1 MLDELT
7 KFGNYDVYLV
17 GKCTKSAL
25 QVNMSSKD
33 YKLSSSLKHFFGF
46 SKFRGL
52 QEEVIQT
59 LLSGK
64 DTFVIMPTGGGKS
77 LCYQLPALLLDGT
90 AIVVSPLIALMKNQV
105 DAIRGIS
112 KQDGVAH
119 VLNSSL
125 TKSQVQTVKDDIT
138 KGVTKLLY
146 VAPESLTKQDYVDF
160 LRSVPISFLAVD
172 EAHCISEWGH
182 DFRPEYRNLRG
193 IIDRIDEK
201 IPVIGLTATA
211 TPKVQ
216 EDILKNLG
224 ITKAITFKASFN
236 RPNLFYEVLPKTD
249 QVDRDITSFIKKNE
263 GKSGIVY
270 CLSRRR
276 VEELAQVL
284 QVNGIK
290 AVPYHAGLDSK
301 QRVKNQDMF
310 LMEDVDVVVA
320 TIAFGMGID
329 KPDVRF
335 VIHHD
340 IPKSIESYYQET
352 GRAGRDGGEGHCLA
366 FYAYK
371 DIEKLE
377 KFMSGKP
384 IAEQE
389 IGYAL
394 LHEMVA
400 YAETSMSRRK
410 FILHYFGEE
419 FDESNGPGA
428 DMDDNSRNPKPKKE
442 AQKQVEKLLTVI
454 TDTAQQYRFKEIVNI
469 LSGIKNALLITR
481 QVDDQDFFGVGSDQ
495 TPSYWRALIRQ
506 LLVAGLLK
514 KEIESYGVIKLT
526 KKGEDFLQSPH
537 SFFMTENHE
546 YDQVQ
551 SPPSSNRGGVSVF
564 DKKLHGL
571 LMKERKRVAE
581 QSGVPPYAVFQES
594 SIEDMLLKYP
604 ISIEEL
610 KNIHGVGEGKA
621 MKFGSSFVKLIEKY
635 CEDNDVVRPQDII
648 IKSTGANSTL
658 KLYIIQNIDR
668 KLPLEDI
675 ADAKGMDRT
684 TFIKELETIV
694 FSGTKLDI
702 GYEVDALFDEDQQDE
717 LKAYFME
724 AENDDI
730 QEAFDEFD
738 GEFEEDD
745 LRIFRIKFISEV
757 AN

>member
-1 MLDELT
+1 
-7 KFGNYDVYLV
+7 
-17 GKCTKSAL
+17 
-25 QVNMSSKD
+25 MSSRD
-33 YKLSSSLKHFFGF
+33 YKLASSLKRFFGF
-46 SKFRGL
+46 SSFRGL
-52 QEEVIQT
+52 QEEVIES

-64 DTFVIMPTGGGKS
+64 NTFVIMPTGGGKS

-125 TKSQVQTVKDDIT
+125 TKGQVQVVKDDIT
-138 KGVTKLLY
+138 NGITKLLF

-160 LRSVPISFLAVD
+160 LRSVSISFMAVD

-182 DFRPEYRNLRG
+182 DFRPEYRNLRE
-193 IIDRIDEK
+193 ILDRIDKK

-224 ITKAITFKASFN
+224 ITDAVTFKASFN

-270 CLSRRR
+270 CLSRKR
-276 VEELAQVL
+276 VEELAQILV
-284 QVNGIK
+284 VNGIK
-290 AVPYHAGLDSK
+290 AVPYHAGLDNK

-389 IGYAL
+389 IGFAL

-419 FDESNGPGA
+419 FDGVNGPGA
-428 DMDDNSRNPKPKKE
+428 DMDDNARNPKPKKE
-442 AQKQVEKLLTVI
+442 AQKQVELLLKVI
-454 TDTAQQYRFKEIVNI
+454 LDTAQQYRFNEIVNI
-469 LSGIKNALLITR
+469 LVGVKNALLVTR
-481 QVDDQDFFGVGSDQ
+481 QVVEKEFFGIGSHE
-495 TPSYWRALIRQ
+495 TLSYWRALVRQ
-506 LLVAGLLK
+506 LLVAGLIK
-514 KEIESYGVIKLT
+514 KEIETYGVIKLT
-526 KKGEDFLQSPH
+526 AKGEAFLASPY

-546 YDQVQ
+546 YDQTQ
-551 SPPSSNRGGVSVF
+551 FTTSSSGGGAAVF

-581 QSGVPPYAVFQES
+581 QSGVPPYAVFQET

-604 ISIEEL
+604 ITLEEL

-621 MKFGSSFVKLIEKY
+621 MKFGGSFVKLIEKY
-635 CEDNDVVRPQDII
+635 CNDNDVVRPQDII
-648 IKSTGANSTL
+648 IKSTGANSAL
-658 KLYIIQNIDR
+658 KLYIIQSVDR

-675 ADAKGMDRT
+675 ANAKGKDRSA
-684 TFIKELETIV
+684 FIKELETIV

-702 GYEVDALFDEDQQDE
+702 RYEIDSLFDEDQQAE
-717 LKAYFME
+717 LQDYFME

-730 QEAFDEFD
+730 QEAFEEFD
-738 GEFEEDD
+738 GDFEEDD
-745 LRIFRIKFISEV
+745 LRLYRIKFISEV